1 MDDLTQYLYEF
12 LMERCMKDLRED
24 AEYNA
29 CISAVLQQEEQV
41 RAGLNPEQQ
50 SQLDRFI
57 DQILELKLALDAGK
71 VTDGTVVSMI
81 AAGIGYTWAANVI
94 RWG

>member
-57 DQILELKLALDAGK
+57 DQILEQLEREHQFRAALGLVRELSAL
-71 VTDGTVVSMI
+71 VR
-81 AAGIGYTWAANVI
+81 A
-94 RWG
+94 

>member
-12 LMERCMKDLRED
+12 LMERCMRDLRED

-50 SQLDRFI
+50 SQLDCFI
-57 DQILELKLALDAGK
+57 DQILEQEYLEREHQFRAALGLVRELSAL
-71 VTDGTVVSMI
+71 VR
-81 AAGIGYTWAANVI
+81 A
-94 RWG
+94 

>member
-57 DQILELKLALDAGK
+57 DQILEQKELDRLL
-71 VTDGTVVSMI
+71 DRI
-81 AAGIGYTWAANVI
+81 AEQDSVEKEHVFRG
-94 RWG
+94 RWLLSAS

>member
-50 SQLDRFI
+50 SQLDCFI
-57 DQILELKLALDAGK
+57 DQILEQEYLEREHQFA
-71 VTDGTVVSMI
+71 
-81 AAGIGYTWAANVI
+81 
-94 RWG
+94 